1 MINLISLFIPA
12 LGTMISTKFLE
23 VFRDENAAKKGEGD
37 VETDVKSGKKL
48 Q

>member
-1 MINLISLFIPA
+1 MFIYLSLPS
-12 LGTMISTKFLE
+12 GTMISTKFLE

>member
-1 MINLISLFIPA
+1 
-12 LGTMISTKFLE
+12 MISTKFLE

-37 VETDVKSGKKL
+37 VETDAKSGKKL

>member
-1 MINLISLFIPA
+1 MINLISLFIPP
-12 LGTMISTKFLE
+12 GTIISTKFLE